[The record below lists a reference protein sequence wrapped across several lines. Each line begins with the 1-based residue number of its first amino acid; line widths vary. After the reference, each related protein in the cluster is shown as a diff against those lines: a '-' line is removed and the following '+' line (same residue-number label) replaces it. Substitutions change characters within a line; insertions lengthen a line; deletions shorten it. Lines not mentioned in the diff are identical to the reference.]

1 MRSLTWAHSRK
12 RPALVTTSTSNFR
25 GGRLRELRLYFLFLC
40 TFLICLV
47 PVFLLICWTI
57 FSLWVVSLYSHCW
70 LFLGSRGFCNNVFVV
85 VVACVAS
92 VPNRVIARKLE
103 RKQKKDGFF
112 VPLPLPRHSFFFFCS
127 CPSFL
132 DEPREETLATQAS
145 LPCYEHI
152 RPGHLFL
159 CAYCMFHSI
168 SGISSS
174 LHFRVLS

>member
-1 MRSLTWAHSRK
+1 MGSAFYRTW
-12 RPALVTTSTSNFR
+12 LVLFQAEAREEFR
-25 GGRLRELRLYFLFLC
+25 FREASKAEFYF
-40 TFLICLV
+40 III
-47 PVFLLICWTI
+47 FLLYSAVCLQKETLQVSVLAGGGII
-57 FSLWVVSLYSHCW
+57 SFKSSISLRSKRSQSSYCAKVRAEAKKRW
-70 LFLGSRGFCNNVFVV
+70 FLRS
-85 VVACVAS
+85 
-92 VPNRVIARKLE
+92 P
-103 RKQKKDGFF
+103 
-112 VPLPLPRHSFFFFCS
+112 PPPPSFIFFFCS